1 MQELAFNVYVLARF
15 INEIVER
22 DVRCNLRKLKGQLGL
37 GRRLTP
43 RLTHRHTLKMEP
55 LISSDAVAETFSKG
69 VAIKLSDCS
78 PKFQLYFSDAREV
91 NLYAQTS
98 HVNDIYIIY

>member
-1 MQELAFNVYVLARF
+1 MTVQ
-15 INEIVER
+15 VER
-22 DVRCNLRKLKGQLGL
+22 SIRSRTQIDAQIE
-37 GRRLTP
+37 TSP
-43 RLTHRHTLKMEP
+43 HPKMEP
-55 LISSDAVAETFSKG
+55 LIFSDAVAETFSKG

-91 NLYAQTS
+91 NLYGKPRYSYAQTS